1 MAAKRR
7 YVMFGIF
14 RKKQKEVFNNVSD
27 EPIDMDKVKV
37 WYEGEVVSG
46 DYDLNDTEDYPYHN
60 LFPHGQGHIKYKLS
74 GRNVEEYKGSFKGGQ
89 YNGYGIL
96 VDRYGEVFQ
105 GEFWENNFVG
115 DL

>member
-37 WYEGEVVSG
+37 WYEAV
-46 DYDLNDTEDYPYHN
+46 
-60 LFPHGQGHIKYKLS
+60 
-74 GRNVEEYKGSFKGGQ
+74 
-89 YNGYGIL
+89 
-96 VDRYGEVFQ
+96 
-105 GEFWENNFVG
+105 
-115 DL
+115 

>member
-1 MAAKRR
+1 
-7 YVMFGIF
+7 MFGLF
-14 RKKQKEVFNNVSD
+14 RKKQKEVFNYVSD

-60 LFPHGQGHIKYKLS
+60 LFPHGKGHIIYKLG

-89 YNGYGIL
+89 YNGKGIL
-96 VDRYGEVFQ
+96 IDRYGEVFE
-105 GEFWENNFVG
+105 GEFWENNYVG

>member
-1 MAAKRR
+1 
-7 YVMFGIF
+7 MFGLF
-14 RKKQKEVFNNVSD
+14 RKKQKEVFNNVSY

-46 DYDLNDTEDYPYHN
+46 DYDLNDIEDYPYHN
-60 LFPHGQGHIKYKLS
+60 LFPHGKGHIIYKLS
-74 GRNVEEYKGSFKGGQ
+74 GRNVEEYKGSFAGGQ
-89 YNGYGIL
+89 YHGYGIL

-105 GEFWENNFVG
+105 GQFWENNFVG